1 MSLTQ
6 SRGLTDAGRW
16 TAVATTLA
24 EHLDALEHAK
34 EHEATVPPPPSGA
47 IEAARRFFGFVL
59 SGIALDQKRGGVG
72 SVPSPARPSQAMAA
86 GISNLSIAVKVIRSE
101 KPNAS
106 TDDLQQV
113 EREIKSLLD
122 ALEHL
127 QVGKEPLSTEERKS
141 LAMFLRE
148 LQRQGEIE
156 RDAKVAAQER
166 PPRAY
171 RSLAL

>member
-1 MSLTQ
+1 MSHTQ

-24 EHLDALEHAK
+24 EHLNALEHAK
-34 EHEATVPPPPSGA
+34 EQGATVPPPPSGA

-59 SGIALDQKRGGVG
+59 KGIELDQKRSGISSGV
-72 SVPSPARPSQAMAA
+72 PRPSQAMAA

-106 TDDLQQV
+106 ADDLEQV

-122 ALEHL
+122 TLEHL
-127 QVGKEPLSTEERKS
+127 RAGNESIPIGECRS
-141 LAMFLRE
+141 LATFLRE

-156 RDAKVAAQER
+156 RDATVASQER
-166 PPRAY
+166 PRAY
-171 RSLAL
+171 RSLVP